1 MKIVHVG
8 RLQRAST
15 ARKAGYLEA
24 HQKIGRPVTIF
35 GQPFLQLTD
44 GDYAAIR
51 REFALAPKSSVKS
64 VVSLSGAIPTQKPKI
79 GLGIKQKPAD
89 AKLPT
94 FAVMAKNIV
103 GAAGRVITA
112 ATAGQPVQVSDD
124 MFQRRM
130 KVCMACEFLDKAS
143 QRCGKCGCFVSAQ
156 VIGKARLATEKCPEN
171 KW

>member
-8 RLQRAST
+8 RLQRASA

-44 GDYAAIR
+44 GDYATIR
-51 REFALAPKSSVKS
+51 KEFALAPTSPMTP
-64 VVSLSGAIPTQKPKI
+64 VVALSGGVAAQKPKT
-79 GLGIKQKPAD
+79 GFGIKQKSGI

-94 FAVMAKNIV
+94 IGVMAKNV
-103 GAAGRVITA
+103 LGAAGRVITA
-112 ATAGQPVQVSDD
+112 ATAGQPVQASEEV
-124 MFQRRM
+124 FQRRM
-130 KVCMACEFLDKAS
+130 KICTACEFLDKAS
-143 QRCGKCGCFVSAQ
+143 QRCGKCGCFVAAQ